1 MTSVDEF
8 VNVLVAEMEADQ
20 STALVDSILK
30 DARAKLKNGKG
41 EIGSLTASGVNGK
54 SFNRVVELSALQVVN
69 ACRQALKIYLS
80 DGEDDD
86 RVSATYPDFRNLNA

>member
-8 VNVLVAEMEADQ
+8 VQVLVAEMEADQ
-20 STALVDSILK
+20 STALVDAILK
-30 DARAKLKNGKG
+30 EARAKLKTCKG
-41 EIGSLTASGVNGK
+41 TVGNLTASGVNGK
-54 SFNRVVELSALQVVN
+54 TFTRTVDLGPVEVIN

-86 RVSATYPDFRNLNA
+86 RVSSTYADFSGLNR

>member
-1 MTSVDEF
+1 MTRVDEF

-20 STALVDSILK
+20 STALVDAILK
-30 DARAKLKNGKG
+30 EARSKLKSCKG
-41 EIGSLTASGVNGK
+41 SIGSLTASGVNGK
-54 SFNRVVELSALQVVN
+54 TFQRTVDLGPVQVID

-86 RVSATYPDFRNLNA
+86 RVSSTYADFGSLNR

>member
-41 EIGSLTASGVNGK
+41 EIGSLTASAVNGK
-54 SFNRVVELSALQVVN
+54 SFTRTVDLSPVQVID

-86 RVSATYPDFRNLNA
+86 RVSATYSDFGSIVR